1 MSRENVEMLRLV
13 YKEWERGEF
22 AASLPLFDDNLT
34 LTIDSGIPDGGDYIG
49 PDGVRAYMSFF
60 LAPWESL
67 TIAAES
73 FRDVEDNVLVEV
85 RQTGIGRSSGISVEH
100 QYFQVWTFRAGKVVR
115 LETIMSEKRA
125 LEAVGLSR

>member
-1 MSRENVEMLRLV
+1 MLRLV

-22 AASLPLFDDNLT
+22 AASLSLFDDNLT

-49 PDGVRAYMSFF
+49 PDGVRAYMSVF

-73 FRDVEDNVLVEV
+73 FRYAGGQ
-85 RQTGIGRSSGISVEH
+85 RSGRG
-100 QYFQVWTFRAGKVVR
+100 QADWDRAQQRR
-115 LETIMSEKRA
+115 LRRT
-125 LEAVGLSR
+125 